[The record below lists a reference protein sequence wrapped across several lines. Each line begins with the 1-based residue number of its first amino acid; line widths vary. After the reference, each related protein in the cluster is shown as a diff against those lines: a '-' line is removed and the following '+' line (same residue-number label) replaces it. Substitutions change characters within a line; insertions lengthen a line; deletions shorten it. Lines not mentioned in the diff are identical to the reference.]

1 MFYLTKE
8 AIPYMEEG
16 DSIINTTSI
25 TSYQGH
31 DELIDYA
38 STKGAITSFTRSLS
52 NNLMKQ
58 KKGIRVNGVAPGQSG
73 LPLFQVVSMPRLS
86 KVW

>member
-16 DSIINTTSI
+16 DSINTTSI

-38 STKGAITSFTRSLS
+38 STKGAITSL
-52 NNLMKQ
+52 
-58 KKGIRVNGVAPGQSG
+58 
-73 LPLFQVVSMPRLS
+73 
-86 KVW
+86 

>member
-38 STKGAITSFTRSLS
+38 STKGAITSL
-52 NNLMKQ
+52 L
-58 KKGIRVNGVAPGQSG
+58 VAC
-73 LPLFQVVSMPRLS
+73 RTT
-86 KVW
+86 

>member
-58 KKGIRVNGVAPGQSG
+58 KKRYSCKWCCTRPNLDSPY
-73 LPLFQVVSMPRLS
+73 S
-86 KVW
+86 K